1 MAVDGSAVWAVDRT
15 VTQGDERMSSM
26 WRKQVAGALVSM
38 SVLAVAAP
46 VEAQVV
52 RAWGRNDFG
61 QTNIPSD
68 LGAVVAIATHSWHGV
83 ALRADGSVVCWG
95 RNDFGQGNVP
105 SDLGPAV
112 AIAASSVH
120 TLALLVDGSV
130 RCWGEA
136 AWCGVPADLGTVKA
150 IAAGGAHS
158 LALRVD
164 GTVRGWGF
172 NSVGQCIPPADLGS
186 VARIAAGNTH
196 SIALQTFGV
205 VRAWGDNSYGQC
217 DVPTG
222 MGPVVAIAGGTIHTM
237 GLLSNGTVRCWG
249 NNSYGQCNVPSDLE
263 GVVAIGG
270 GYEHSVALLS
280 DGTLRSWGTDQYGQ
294 LTPPADL
301 GPATSIAAGVYHTLA
316 LTCSTPVV
324 NRASGNLGAIGSGT
338 PRQFTFS
345 ALPAAASS
353 ATIRVRVRSDLNLAS
368 EFLTLRLDG
377 ATFGTLF
384 VSGANDCPATPDE
397 ATVTVPLKTLA
408 GYLADGSLTVRL
420 EASPLVSATQCPD
433 GLCEISISYEA
444 APVDCNANGI
454 EDSCEVRIPGRDCN
468 GNGIPDSCDIASG
481 TSADI
486 NGNGRPDS
494 CEYDCNANGL
504 PDTYEIAQGL
514 APDCN
519 ANSQIDSCDIAQG
532 LALDCNANGRPD
544 SCDLASGAPDCN
556 GNGRPDSCDIAA
568 GTSADIDGNGVPDSC
583 QGDCNG
589 NGVPDTYEIVQSP
602 WKDCNSNLV
611 LDTCEIAANPS
622 LDCTGNGRLDSCDI
636 ATANGDCNGNGIPDS
651 CEIASGAQD
660 KDGDGILDDCEFAR
674 GDFDLN
680 GVIDGADLAVVLS
693 LWGLPNPP
701 IGDLDGDGVV
711 GGADLSIILS
721 NWGML
726 AWQPSI
732 VSVEPASGL
741 TAGGTPITI
750 RGSAFDAS
758 TTVTIGGAAATSVTV
773 VNGTTLT
780 AVTPAG
786 TLGARDVVVGA
797 FGGTATAVRG
807 FEYRPAT
814 VPSWATLIE
823 ATPDPAVVTNA
834 ALRDAI
840 IATGFA
846 WRVRDN
852 ATQIEMLL
860 VPPGTFDMG
869 CSASN
874 QYGCRSDENPVHAV
888 TLTNAFYIGRYEVT
902 QAQWTAKM
910 GSNPSYFQSAS
921 AEVPAPEV
929 PNRPVEQV
937 SWDTVQDFLSAT
949 GLRLPTEAEWEY
961 AYRAGTTTA
970 FHSMPGFPNGT
981 NDDNQ
986 VGNIAWFT
994 SNAASQTRPVGG
1006 KAANAL
1012 GLHDMSGNV
1021 WEWVNDWWSGT
1032 YYASSP
1038 STNPPGS
1045 ATGCCRGPRG
1055 GSWIDTTSSLRSSFR
1070 GFPGPGGAYYD
1081 HGFRVARAPL

>member
-26 WRKQVAGALVSM
+26 WRKQVAGALVSA
-38 SVLAVAAP
+38 SVLAVVAP

-52 RAWGRNDFG
+52 RAWGYNDYG
-61 QTNIPSD
+61 QCT
-68 LGAVVAIATHSWHGV
+68 
-83 ALRADGSVVCWG
+83 
-95 RNDFGQGNVP
+95 VP
-105 SDLGPAV
+105 SDLGPA
-112 AIAASSVH
+112 
-120 TLALLVDGSV
+120 T
-130 RCWGEA
+130 
-136 AWCGVPADLGTVKA
+136 
-150 IAAGGAHS
+150 
-158 LALRVD
+158 
-164 GTVRGWGF
+164 
-172 NSVGQCIPPADLGS
+172 
-186 VARIAAGNTH
+186 
-196 SIALQTFGV
+196 
-205 VRAWGDNSYGQC
+205 
-217 DVPTG
+217 
-222 MGPVVAIAGGTIHTM
+222 AIAGGLYHTIA
-237 GLLSNGTVRCWG
+237 LRADGTVRCWG
-249 NNSYGQCNVPSDLE
+249 GNGDGQCNVPGDLGPAIAIAGGVYHTIALRPDGTVRCWGMNHNGQCNVPGDLGPATAIAGGGFHTIALRADGTVRCWGENGFGQCNVPSDL
-263 GVVAIGG
+263 GPTIAIAGG
-270 GYEHSVALLS
+270 QNHTIALRA
-280 DGTLRSWGTDQYGQ
+280 DGTVRCWGYNYYGQ
-294 LTPPADL
+294 CNVPGDL
-301 GPATSIAAGVYHTLA
+301 GPTLSIAGGYYHTLA
-316 LTCSTPVV
+316 LTCSTPMLE
-324 NRASGNLGAIGSGT
+324 RASGNLGAIGSGT

-377 ATFGTLF
+377 VTTGTLF

-397 ATVTVPLKTLA
+397 ATVTVPLKALA

-433 GLCEISISYEA
+433 GLCEITLSYEA

-454 EDSCEVRIPGRDCN
+454 EDTCEVRIPGNDCN
-468 GNGIPDSCDIASG
+468 ENGVPDSCDIASG
-481 TSADI
+481 ASADI
-486 NGNGRPDS
+486 NGNGVPDE

-504 PDTYEIAQGL
+504 PDSYEIAQGL

-532 LALDCNANGRPD
+532 LALDCNGNGRPD

-556 GNGRPDSCDIAA
+556 GNGRPDSCDIAS
-568 GTSADIDGNGVPDSC
+568 GTSADVDGNGVPDSC
-583 QGDCNG
+583 EDCNG
-589 NGVPDTYEIVQSP
+589 NGISDAYEIAQSP

-611 LDTCEIAANPS
+611 LDSCEIAANPS

-636 ATANGDCNGNGIPDS
+636 ATANGDCNANGIPDS
-651 CEIASGAQD
+651 CEIANGAQD
-660 KDGDGILDDCEFAR
+660 KDGDGLLDDCEFVR
-674 GDFDLN
+674 GDFDL
-680 GVIDGADLAVVLS
+680 DGEVGGGDLAVVLS
-693 LWGLPNPP
+693 LWGLQNPP
-701 IGDLDGDGVV
+701 IGDLDGDGVIT
-711 GGADLSIILS
+711 GGDLAVILS
-721 NWGML
+721 NWGTL

-732 VSVEPASGL
+732 ASVTPTSGV
-741 TAGGTPITI
+741 TSGGTTITI

-758 TTVTIGGAAATSVTV
+758 TSVEIGGAPATSVTV

-786 TLGARDVVVGA
+786 TAGARDIVVAA

-807 FEYRPAT
+807 FAYVQVT

-823 ATPDPAVVTNA
+823 PLPDPAVVTNA
-834 ALRDAI
+834 TLRNAI

-852 ATQIEMLL
+852 ASQIEMLL

-874 QYGCRSDENPVHAV
+874 AYGCISDENPVHAV

-910 GSNPSYFQSAS
+910 GSNPSFFQSAS
-921 AEVPAPEV
+921 AQVPAAQV
-929 PNRPVEQV
+929 PNRPVEQG
-937 SWDTVQDFLSAT
+937 SWNTIQGFLSTT

-981 NDDNQ
+981 NDVTQ
-986 VGNIAWFT
+986 LGTIAWFG
-994 SNAASQTRPVGG
+994 SNSAGQTRPVGG
-1006 KAANAL
+1006 KAANAI

-1021 WEWVNDWWSGT
+1021 WEWVNDWFSYT

-1038 STNPPGS
+1038 STNPPGPAS
-1045 ATGCCRGPRG
+1045 GEYRVLRG
-1055 GSWIDTTSSLRSSFR
+1055 GSWNFDTGYLRSSYR
-1070 GFPGPGGAYYD
+1070 LDTTPGLSFNYC
-1081 HGFRVARAPL
+1081 GFRVARNP